1 MVLAEYSME
10 LVVVQPFSL
19 QLLELKEHEG
29 WLQWQQ
35 NALRT
40 HYFQQMAYH

>member
-19 QLLELKEHEG
+19 QLLELKERVG

-35 NALRT
+35 NVLWT
-40 HYFQQMAYH
+40 HYLQQMVYH